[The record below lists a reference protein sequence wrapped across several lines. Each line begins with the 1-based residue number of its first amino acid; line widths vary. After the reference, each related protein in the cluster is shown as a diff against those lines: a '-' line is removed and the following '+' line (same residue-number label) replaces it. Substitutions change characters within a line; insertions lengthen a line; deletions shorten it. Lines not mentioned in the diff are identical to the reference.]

1 MMKSP
6 ASSAV
11 LVVGSYNTGLVTVGS
26 RIPAVGETVVHDR
39 FVQMHGGKGSN
50 QAVAAARLGAPV
62 RMIARVGDDAFGA
75 QALALYDREGIDRR
89 GVAVVVGEHTGVG
102 VVLVDSQGRN
112 AITVVAGANGRLDPA
127 AIAGHAALFDGCAV
141 LVVQLETPVETV
153 QAAVDF
159 ARQRGMIVIFNPA
172 PARVIEDCLLA
183 ACDLVTPNE
192 TEAES
197 LTGIR
202 ISGVEAAMA
211 AGADLRRRGA
221 KRAIITMAERG
232 SVLVDETGGWHHPA
246 PMVQA
251 VDTTGAGDAY
261 NGALA
266 AALAR
271 GDDLRLAV
279 RFATRVAAW
288 KVQYPGAIE
297 GLPRADQLS

>member
-1 MMKSP
+1 MMKTR
-6 ASSAV
+6 ASASV
-11 LVVGSYNTGLVTVGS
+11 LVVGSYNTGLVSVGS

-50 QAVAAARLGAPV
+50 QAVAAARLGVPV

-75 QALALYDREGIDRR
+75 QAFALYDREGIDRR
-89 GVAVVVGEHTGVG
+89 GVAVVAGEHTGVG
-102 VVLVDSQGRN
+102 MVLVDGQGRN
-112 AITVVAGANGRLDPA
+112 AITVVAGANDRLDPA
-127 AIAGHAALFDGCAV
+127 AIAGYTDLFTGCAV
-141 LVVQLETPVETV
+141 LVVQLESPVATV
-153 QAAVDF
+153 QAAVDL
-159 ARQRGMIVIFNPA
+159 AAQRGMTVIFNPA
-172 PARVIEDCLLA
+172 PARVVEDRLLA

-211 AGADLRRRGA
+211 AGAELRRRGA

-246 PMVQA
+246 PQVQA

-271 GDDLRLAV
+271 GEDLRFAV

-288 KVQYPGAIE
+288 KVQYAGAIE
-297 GLPRADQLS
+297 GLPRADQLT